1 MVAEIGLTV
10 VLEGWEPDEEVVV
23 AVVVDEE
30 GWPPMFPVVTL
41 DPGVPVGVV
50 WEVWAK
56 SPS

>member
-1 MVAEIGLTV
+1 MVAEVGLTV
-10 VLEGWEPDEEVVV
+10 VLEGWELDEVVVV

-50 WEVWAK
+50 
-56 SPS
+56 